1 MLRDTLTIAA
11 ELDALAAI
19 SAFVR
24 AGLEHAGFDE
34 RGSWQVQ
41 LAVDEAAT
49 NIIQHAYPAT
59 SPGSIDVSWWFDDAT
74 FSVELR
80 DTGQPFDPATVPR
93 PRIDAPL
100 EERDGGG
107 LGLYLIDQLMDT
119 VAFTREA
126 PGVNVVRMARRRPI
140 RAPAVRQFVLHG
152 RLDARHSTAA
162 LAPVRAAL
170 DDGARAVLLDFGDVS
185 FVSSSGLRD
194 LIVLLR
200 RVRAAGGELRLCAL
214 QPLVAEVFAL
224 TGFVQ
229 LFPIHPTAADGLRAF
244 GGPAREA

>member
-1 MLRDTLTIAA
+1 MRDVLTTTA
-11 ELDALAAI
+11 ELDALATI
-19 SAFVR
+19 GAFVR
-24 AGLEHAGFDE
+24 VGLEHAGFDE
-34 RGSWQVQ
+34 RGNWQVQ

-49 NIIQHAYPAT
+49 NIIQHAYPAA
-59 SPGSIDVSWWFDDAT
+59 SPGAIEVIWWFDDTT
-74 FSVELR
+74 FGVELR
-80 DTGQPFDPATVPR
+80 DTGKPFDPAAVPR

-119 VAFTREA
+119 VTFAREA
-126 PGVNVVRMARRRPI
+126 PGVNIVRMVRRRPAQ
-140 RAPAVRQFVLHG
+140 APAVRQFTLHG
-152 RLDARHSTAA
+152 RLDARHSAAA
-162 LAPVRAAL
+162 LAAVRTAL
-170 DDGARAVLLDFGDVS
+170 DDGARAVLLDLSDVS
-185 FVSSSGLRD
+185 FISSSGLRD

-200 RVRAAGGELRLCAL
+200 RVRAVGGELRLCAL

-244 GGPAREA
+244 GGPTRAS

>member
-1 MLRDTLTIAA
+1 MRDALTTTA
-11 ELDALAAI
+11 ELDALATI
-19 SAFVR
+19 GAFVR

-49 NIIQHAYPAT
+49 NIIQHAYPAA
-59 SPGSIDVSWWFDDAT
+59 SSGAIEVIWWFDDTT
-74 FSVELR
+74 FGVELR
-80 DTGQPFDPATVPR
+80 DTGQPFDPAAVPR
-93 PRIDAPL
+93 PQIDAPL
-100 EERDGGG
+100 EERGGGG

-119 VAFTREA
+119 VAFAREA
-126 PGVNVVRMARRRPI
+126 PGVNVVRMSRRRPS
-140 RAPAVRQFVLHG
+140 RAPAVRQFALHG

-170 DDGARAVLLDFGDVS
+170 DDGARAVLLDLSDVS
-185 FVSSSGLRD
+185 FISSSGLRD

-200 RVRAAGGELRLCAL
+200 RVRAVGGELRLCAL

-229 LFPIHPTAADGLRAF
+229 LFPIHPTAADGLRAC
-244 GGPAREA
+244 GGPTHES